1 MKIKKNVLKI
11 HRLQNNQTD
20 RFSNTYRWQWLN
32 MTVVK
37 YDHVL
42 ECLCFL
48 GFPVQSCSLMF
59 LLSCYICQKKKK
71 KKKREKGKGESRA
84 SRAVCI
90 RGLGSMTAGEWKLLR
105 NAPGLWLTD
114 GRREPILERY
124 PLPPS
129 KMA

>member
-1 MKIKKNVLKI
+1 MSVFPRLSSSVLFSYVSSFVLHLPKKEK
-11 HRLQNNQTD
+11 
-20 RFSNTYRWQWLN
+20 
-32 MTVVK
+32 
-37 YDHVL
+37 
-42 ECLCFL
+42 E
-48 GFPVQSCSLMF
+48 
-59 LLSCYICQKKKK
+59 